1 MNERQKR
8 LLAALTSPD
17 VDVVGVFGPTGTGKS
32 FITCMYGIQAVK
44 DGKYSQFVVIRP
56 LVDANTGKTYNTIEL
71 RDLFF
76 ELASSYLY
84 DLTSKYLEEGE
95 VKRLADEGKILLADP
110 SFIGGRTFDDSLVFL
125 DDAQH
130 LPSEAIYEAML
141 RIGNDSK
148 LVIAGDPVFQVAGG
162 FNGATIA
169 REALL
174 GLDRTLV
181 IDFGISDIVRP
192 GARRAFRLALETRI
206 RRRPLSEDE
215 RKVLSI
221 VLAHASDAQ
230 IVTIVD
236 LRRFKEKHE
245 IRNVPDALIISKSGY
260 LGRIIGR
267 GGERIR
273 RIEEESGLTLRG
285 VELDLD
291 FKPLISAI
299 HPVGWIRKH
308 ILETDVI
315 GNSLEV
321 QVRSEEYGAF
331 VGRGGSHIRFIDDVF
346 RELLGIGVKATSIER
361 RGKKK

>member
-1 MNERQKR
+1 M
-8 LLAALTSPD
+8 
-17 VDVVGVFGPTGTGKS
+17 
-32 FITCMYGIQAVK
+32 
-44 DGKYSQFVVIRP
+44 
-56 LVDANTGKTYNTIEL
+56 
-71 RDLFF
+71 
-76 ELASSYLY
+76 
-84 DLTSKYLEEGE
+84 
-95 VKRLADEGKILLADP
+95 
-110 SFIGGRTFDDSLVFL
+110 
-125 DDAQH
+125 
-130 LPSEAIYEAML
+130 
-141 RIGNDSK
+141 
-148 LVIAGDPVFQVAGG
+148 
-162 FNGATIA
+162 
-169 REALL
+169 
-174 GLDRTLV
+174 
-181 IDFGISDIVRP
+181 
-192 GARRAFRLALETRI
+192 
-206 RRRPLSEDE
+206 
-215 RKVLSI
+215 
-221 VLAHASDAQ
+221 
-230 IVTIVD
+230 
-236 LRRFKEKHE
+236 
-245 IRNVPDALIISKSGY
+245 IISKSGY